1 MKRLLAVAAV
11 AIMVAGTAAV
21 YAGEGCCGGMSA
33 KGASCSGDSFSKM
46 NLTSDQKAK
55 VEALKQ
61 DCLRATSRSE
71 FHQMF
76 GTGLEKILT
85 PDQLA
90 QWQSHCDG
98 TTKSSGCP
106 YSNGAKTNKQT

>member
-1 MKRLLAVAAV
+1 MKRLLAVAVVAV
-11 AIMVAGTAAV
+11 MVAGTAAV

-33 KGASCSGDSFSKM
+33 KGASCSGDSFSKL
-46 NLTSDQKAK
+46 NLTPDQKTK

-61 DCLRATSRSE
+61 GCLRATSRSE

-76 GTGLEKILT
+76 GAGLEKILT
-85 PDQLA
+85 PEQLA

-98 TTKSSGCP
+98 VAKSTACP
-106 YSNGAKTNKQT
+106 YSNSAKTAKQT

>member
-1 MKRLLAVAAV
+1 MKRLLAVAVVAV
-11 AIMVAGTAAV
+11 MVGSAAAV

-33 KGASCSGDSFSKM
+33 KGASCSSDSFSKL
-46 NLTSDQKAK
+46 NLTGDQKTK
-55 VEALKQ
+55 IEALKQ

-76 GTGLEKILT
+76 GAGLERILT
-85 PDQLA
+85 PEQLT

-98 TTKSSGCP
+98 ATKSSACP
-106 YSNGAKTNKQT
+106 YSNGAKTTKQT

>member
-1 MKRLLAVAAV
+1 MKRLLAVAVAAV
-11 AIMVAGTAAV
+11 MVVGAAAV

-33 KGASCSGDSFSKM
+33 KGASCSGNMFSKL
-46 NLTSDQKAK
+46 NLTGDQQTKI
-55 VEALKQ
+55 EALKQ

-76 GTGLEKILT
+76 GAGLEKILT
-85 PDQLA
+85 PEQLA

-98 TTKSSGCP
+98 AAKSSGCP
-106 YSNGAKTNKQT
+106 YSNGAKVNKQT